1 MKRPSRLGIASVPAG
16 LAALALA
23 AVASPASAA
32 LRSAVPAISVSAGP
46 SAGDPA
52 TLSATVAD
60 SNGVLLQSLTVH
72 VSSSTMTDVY
82 DVTMQLQPGGTP
94 ASQIWTATA
103 PVSQPG
109 LAAGTYTITADA
121 SDGTETDNGLPL
133 ARW

>member
-103 PVSQPG
+103 PVRP
-109 LAAGTYTITADA
+109 
-121 SDGTETDNGLPL
+121 
-133 ARW
+133 ARSRGRDLHDHGRRLRRY